1 MPDPIFAHPRLAA
14 LYDAFDHPRPDL
26 VPYVALAGELGAH
39 HVLDVGC
46 GTGVLA
52 ALLAAEGYEVAG
64 ADPALASLGVAR
76 ARPGTSAVTWLPV
89 EAAQLPALG
98 CDLAVMTGNVAQVF
112 VTDEDWDAALR
123 GLARAV
129 RPGGHLVFETR
140 RPEAE
145 DWRTWSGPPQVR
157 TVPGEGTVRT
167 EFELLAAIP
176 PLVTFRTVF
185 TFADGERLTSES
197 TLRFRGP
204 AELRSSL
211 LRHGFTVAE
220 VREAPDRPGLEHV
233 VIASRSASGGGVQAP
248 PAASVTVSGANAAPL
263 TSTPAEVSSS
273 RACWT

>member
-14 LYDAFDHPRPDL
+14 LYDVFDHPRPDL

-52 ALLAAEGYEVAG
+52 ALLVAEGYEVTG
-64 ADPALASLGVAR
+64 ADPALASLDVAR

-112 VTDEDWDAALR
+112 VTDGDWDAALR

-129 RPGGHLVFETR
+129 RPGGHLLFETR

-157 TVPGEGTVRT
+157 TVPGEGTVRA
-167 EFELLAAIP
+167 EFELLAVSP

-185 TFADGERLTSES
+185 TFADGERLTSGS

-204 AELRSSL
+204 AELSSSSSTTGSPWW
-211 LRHGFTVAE
+211 RCGRRRTGRAWNTWSS
-220 VREAPDRPGLEHV
+220 PPGP
-233 VIASRSASGGGVQAP
+233 RRSGGCGRSRHERA
-248 PAASVTVSGANAAPL
+248 VTVSA
-263 TSTPAEVSSS
+263 
-273 RACWT
+273 RAGRTRSP